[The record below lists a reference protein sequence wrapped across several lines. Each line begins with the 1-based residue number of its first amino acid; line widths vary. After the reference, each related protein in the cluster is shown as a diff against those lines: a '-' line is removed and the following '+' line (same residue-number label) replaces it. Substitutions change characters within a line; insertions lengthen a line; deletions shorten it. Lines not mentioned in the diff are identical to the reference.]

1 MPIYDNL
8 EAIRKLSNSSITSI
22 IDITNLNFKYLS
34 DANLEFLNNIS
45 YDETLNSFEVTKGTF
60 NFVEVGDTLS
70 LVLDGVPTF
79 TIDSLGRATGN
90 ELLVEVSEAKRYRH
104 TDFNDWPTVGIP
116 GEIIYT
122 GIQNQQ
128 PDFGEDF
135 IGYLDTKGWVS
146 LTGGAGSFYSTF
158 TEITPYPPDP
168 GDAQG
173 ILWISDPGYE
183 NTYAP
188 TTQTLYYTDENNQT
202 FDILT
207 DPNWEVQG
215 NDTKF
220 KRSGKVIIGDSSNAR
235 QLKYVDGNQALGYT
249 LISDA
254 DGNANWGISAGNKKV
269 IYSSETL
276 TIYPDYQYWIY
287 GNFKVEGVV
296 NNYGDMVIAN
306 GILELG
312 GGGQFNN
319 LGTGNIRVVN
329 LSTGDSMQV
338 VPRTFTTVA
347 GVPLIIN
354 HGLNT
359 QDFVY
364 TIREGSTPIEV
375 DLIYLNDNQISIT
388 TTGDVTNGTIVF
400 QAKA

>member
-1 MPIYDNL
+1 MPIYNNL

-60 NFVEVGDTLS
+60 NFVEVSDTLS

-104 TDFNDWPTVGIP
+104 TDFNDWPAVGIP
-116 GEIIYT
+116 GEVIYT

-158 TEITPYPPDP
+158 TEITPYPPNP

-220 KRSGKVIIGDSSNAR
+220 KR
-235 QLKYVDGNQALGYT
+235 YLGS
-249 LISDA
+249 L
-254 DGNANWGISAGNKKV
+254 GI
-269 IYSSETL
+269 
-276 TIYPDYQYWIY
+276 
-287 GNFKVEGVV
+287 
-296 NNYGDMVIAN
+296 
-306 GILELG
+306 
-312 GGGQFNN
+312 
-319 LGTGNIRVVN
+319 
-329 LSTGDSMQV
+329 
-338 VPRTFTTVA
+338 
-347 GVPLIIN
+347 
-354 HGLNT
+354 
-359 QDFVY
+359 
-364 TIREGSTPIEV
+364 
-375 DLIYLNDNQISIT
+375 
-388 TTGDVTNGTIVF
+388 
-400 QAKA
+400 